1 MYYGKPYLRVKATD
15 SLVIKRMESVYA
27 YSQRFRT
34 ALLNEEDKAVNEI
47 RDAYTTSISSL
58 EEELSGMESRAKD
71 YEARGLNFD
80 TLSAMMDR
88 TRQMIKEL
96 ELRVNTVN
104 EEAVQYILDGQE
116 SSVNAVDKNTG
127 KLIASTD
134 PLLPKEITATATYNR
149 IPKEALT
156 SFIGSSSPDSPLGK
170 LISGLA
176 KDTSE
181 RFRNTLATAIVSGN
195 NPRQVARDLEKV
207 IQSAQTDINVSR
219 SRLETIARTEMIRS
233 AREGQKYLYES
244 NPAVVG
250 YQRQATQDGRTCLA
264 CLALSGKKYPT
275 SEIMP
280 SHPNCRCVMLPI
292 TLSAEYILGE
302 STDPG
307 LNFPAIGPEAILSGM
322 SEGEKLQIMGPSRYA
337 LYQQGVPLDKMVN
350 VVSNQTWGPTTQV
363 LPLSRIGKGKIPA
376 DKKLVIPP
384 PPGGAVTPSPAPVT
398 PSPAPAPAP
407 KAPKVT
413 PAPKVTKPIPAPL
426 PVGPVIGDRSARNPN
441 RVWNGERYGLDV
453 KAVTDFIERTI
464 PTLGEMPV
472 YQLSTYTDW
481 QEYEEA
487 RKDYDRGVREAK
499 DRFFSMLLADTPSEV
514 TVNAKQNKKD
524 IQRILNIVNQII
536 EKRPVPLDLT
546 VERGG
551 SRAYY
556 QPETKTIRIDQN
568 TDRGKAPLWGAIQ
581 SLSDIFSNKNK
592 SGEWF
597 STLVHEYGHHLDYQ
611 LPGSIEARK
620 KAFEDRTAGEGTKSE
635 GPVSSWGYYYK
646 KDRFFRTYVGRIYS
660 DPDYVGVEIPSM
672 GLEYMVRDPFE
683 LYKQDPETLKH
694 ILEHI
699 L

>member
-15 SLVIKRMESVYA
+15 SLVTKRMESVYQ
-27 YSQRFRT
+27 YSQRYRN
-34 ALLNEEDKAVNEI
+34 ALLAEEDKAVNEI
-47 RDAYTTSISSL
+47 RSAYSTSISNL
-58 EEELSGMESRAKD
+58 EDQLNGMEARAKD
-71 YEARGLNFD
+71 YEARKLNFD

-88 TRQMIKEL
+88 TRDMIKEL
-96 ELRVNTVN
+96 ELRIKTVN

-176 KDTSE
+176 MDTSE
-181 RFRNTLATAIVSGN
+181 RFRSTLATAIVSGD
-195 NPRQVARDLEKV
+195 NPRQAARDLEKV
-207 IQSAQTDINVSR
+207 IASAQTDINVSR

-233 AREGQKYLYES
+233 AREAQRYLYEG

-250 YQRQATQDGRTCLA
+250 YQRQATQDGRVCIA
-264 CLALSGKKYPT
+264 CLALSGTKYPT

-307 LNFPAIGPEAILSGM
+307 LNYPATGPNALLSGM
-322 SEGEKLQIMGPSRYA
+322 SEGEKLQVMGPSRYA
-337 LYQQGVPLDKMVN
+337 LYQQGVSLDKMVA
-350 VVSNQTWGPTTQV
+350 VVPNKTWGDTTAI
-363 LPLSRIGKGKIPA
+363 LPLSRIGKGKLPGE
-376 DKKLVIPP
+376 KKLVIPP
-384 PPGGAVTPSPAPVT
+384 PPGSAPGTPAPAPVT
-398 PSPAPAPAP
+398 PTVA
-407 KAPKVT
+407 

-441 RVWNGERYGLDV
+441 RVWNGDRYVVDV
-453 KAVTDFIERTI
+453 KAITDFIERTI
-464 PTLGEMPV
+464 PTLGVKPNASNYSNWSDYKDERLD
-472 YQLSTYTDW
+472 Y
-481 QEYEEA
+481 EA
-487 RKDYDRGVREAK
+487 RLKLFKDDY
-499 DRFFSMLLADTPSEV
+499 FQMLLADTPSEV
-514 TVNAKQNKKD
+514 KVNAKENRKD
-524 IQRILNIVNQII
+524 VERILNLINQIV
-536 EKRPVPLDLT
+536 EKRPVNLDVN

-556 QPETKTIRIDQN
+556 QAGTKTIRIDKA
-568 TDRGKAPLWGAIQ
+568 TESGKAPDWKGIQ
-581 SLSDIFSNKNK
+581 SLSDIYRFTSHLRPT
-592 SGEWF
+592 EWF
-597 STLVHEYGHHLDYQ
+597 STLTHEYGHHLDHQ
-611 LPGSIEARK
+611 LPGSKEARR
-620 KAFEDRTAGEGTKSE
+620 KAFEDRTAGEPMLTE
-635 GPVSSWGYYYK
+635 GPVSSWGFTYK
-646 KDRFFRTYVGRIYS
+646 KDRFFNKYVGRVYDS
-660 DPDYVGVEIPSM
+660 NPDRHGVEIPSM

-683 LYKQDPETLKH
+683 LHQQDPETLKH

>member
-34 ALLNEEDKAVNEI
+34 ALLKEEDKAVNEI

-176 KDTSE
+176 RDTSE

-307 LNFPAIGPEAILSGM
+307 LNFPAIGPEALLSGM

-384 PPGGAVTPSPAPVT
+384 PPGSGPGTPAPAPVT
-398 PSPAPAPAP
+398 PTVAPAI
-407 KAPKVT
+407 
-413 PAPKVTKPIPAPL
+413 PAPKVTKPKPAPL

-441 RVWNGERYGLDV
+441 RVWNGDRYVVDV
-453 KAVTDFIERTI
+453 KAITDFIERTI
-464 PTLGEMPV
+464 PTLGVKPNAANYSSWSDYKDERLD
-472 YQLSTYTDW
+472 Y
-481 QEYEEA
+481 EA
-487 RKDYDRGVREAK
+487 RLKLFKDDY
-499 DRFFSMLLADTPSEV
+499 FQMLLADTPSEV
-514 TVNAKQNKKD
+514 KVNAKENRKD
-524 IQRILNIVNQII
+524 VERILNLINQIV
-536 EKRPVPLDLT
+536 EKRPVNLDVN

-556 QPETKTIRIDQN
+556 QAGTKTIRIDKA
-568 TDRGKAPLWGAIQ
+568 TESGKAPDWKGIQ
-581 SLSDIFSNKNK
+581 SLSDIYRFTSHLRPT
-592 SGEWF
+592 EWF
-597 STLVHEYGHHLDYQ
+597 STLTHEYGHHLDHQ
-611 LPGSIEARK
+611 LPGSKEARR
-620 KAFEDRTAGEGTKSE
+620 KAFEDRTAGEPMLTE
-635 GPVSSWGYYYK
+635 GPLSSWGFTYK
-646 KDRFFRTYVGRIYS
+646 KDRFFNKYVGRVYDS
-660 DPDYVGVEIPSM
+660 NPDRHGVEIPSM

-683 LYKQDPETLKH
+683 LYQQDPETLKH

>member
-1 MYYGKPYLRVKATD
+1 MYYGKPYLRIKATD

-307 LNFPAIGPEAILSGM
+307 LNFPAIGPEALLSGM

-350 VVSNQTWGPTTQV
+350 VVGNETWGPTTQV

-384 PPGGAVTPSPAPVT
+384 PPGSGPGTPAPAPVT
-398 PSPAPAPAP
+398 PTVAPAI
-407 KAPKVT
+407 
-413 PAPKVTKPIPAPL
+413 PAPKVTKPLPAPL

-441 RVWNGERYGLDV
+441 RVWNGDRYVVDV

-464 PTLGEMPV
+464 STLGVKPNAANYSSWSDYKDER
-472 YQLSTYTDW
+472 LDW
-481 QEYEEA
+481 EA
-487 RKDYDRGVREAK
+487 RLKPAK
-499 DRFFSMLLADTPSEV
+499 DQYFQMLLADTPSEV
-514 TVNAKQNKKD
+514 TVNAKENRKE
-524 IQRILNIVNQII
+524 IERILNLINQIV
-536 EKRPVPLDLT
+536 EKRPVKLDVN

-556 QPETKTIRIDQN
+556 QAGTRTIRIDKA
-568 TDRGKAPLWGAIQ
+568 TESGKAPDWKGIQ
-581 SLSDIFSNKNK
+581 SLSDIYRFTSHLRPT
-592 SGEWF
+592 EWF
-597 STLVHEYGHHLDYQ
+597 STLTHEYGHHLDHQ
-611 LPGSIEARK
+611 LPGSKEARR
-620 KAFEDRTAGEGTKSE
+620 KAFEDRTAGEPMLTE
-635 GPVSSWGYYYK
+635 GPLSSWGFTYK
-646 KDRFFRTYVGRIYS
+646 KDKFFDKYVGRVYDS
-660 DPDYVGVEIPSM
+660 NPDRHGVEIPSM

>member
-15 SLVIKRMESVYA
+15 SLVTKRMESVYD

-34 ALLNEEDKAVNEI
+34 SLLKEEDKAVNEI

-58 EEELSGMESRAKD
+58 EEELNGMEARAKD
-71 YEARGLNFD
+71 YEARGLNFN

-88 TRQMIKEL
+88 TREMIKEL

-104 EEAVQYILDGQE
+104 EQAVQYILDGQE
-116 SSVNAVDKNTG
+116 SSVNAVDRNTG

-134 PLLPKEITATATYNR
+134 PLLPKEITATATFNR
-149 IPKEALT
+149 IPQEALT

-176 KDTSE
+176 LDTSE

-195 NPRQVARDLEKV
+195 NPRQAARDLEKV

-307 LNFPAIGPEAILSGM
+307 LNFPAIGPEALLSGM
-322 SEGEKLQIMGPSRYA
+322 SEGEKLQVMGPSRYA
-337 LYQQGVPLDKMVN
+337 LYQQGVPLEKMVN
-350 VVSNQTWGPTTQV
+350 VVGNKTWGPTTQV

-384 PPGGAVTPSPAPVT
+384 PPGSAGPAPVT
-398 PSPAPAPAP
+398 PSPAPAPT
-407 KAPKVT
+407 APKVT
-413 PAPKVTKPIPAPL
+413 PAPKVTKPLPAPL

-441 RVWNGERYGLDV
+441 RVWNGDRYVLDV
-453 KAVTDFIERTI
+453 KAITDFIERTI
-464 PTLGEMPV
+464 PTLGDMPNHAN
-472 YQLSTYTDW
+472 YSSWSDYKDERLDW
-481 QEYEEA
+481 DA
-487 RKDYDRGVREAK
+487 RLKQAK
-499 DRFFSMLLADTPSEV
+499 DQYFQLLLADTPSEV
-514 TVNAKQNKKD
+514 TVNAKENRKE
-524 IQRILNIVNQII
+524 IERILNLINQIV
-536 EKRPVPLDLT
+536 EKRPVPLD
-546 VERGG
+546 VNIERGG

-556 QPETKTIRIDQN
+556 QASTKTIRIDKA
-568 TDRGKAPLWGAIQ
+568 TETGKAPDWKSIQ
-581 SLSDIFSNKNK
+581 SISDIYKYS
-592 SGEWF
+592 SHLRSTGWF
-597 STLVHEYGHHLDYQ
+597 STLTHEYGHHLDYQ
-611 LPGSIEARK
+611 LPGSREARR
-620 KAFEDRTAGEGTKSE
+620 KAFEDRTAGEPMLTE
-635 GPVSSWGYYYK
+635 GPLSSWGFTYK
-646 KDRFFRTYVGRIYS
+646 KDRFFDKYVGRVY
-660 DPDYVGVEIPSM
+660 DTNPERYGVEIPSM
-672 GLEYMVRDPFE
+672 GLEHMVRDPFK
-683 LYKQDPETLKH
+683 LYQQDPETLKH

>member
-307 LNFPAIGPEAILSGM
+307 LNFPAIGPEALLSGM

-350 VVSNQTWGPTTQV
+350 VVGNETWGPTTQV

-384 PPGGAVTPSPAPVT
+384 PPGSGPGTPAPAPVT
-398 PSPAPAPAP
+398 PTVAPAI
-407 KAPKVT
+407 
-413 PAPKVTKPIPAPL
+413 PAPKVTKPKPAPL
-426 PVGPVIGDRSARNPN
+426 PAGPVIGDRSARNPN
-441 RVWNGERYGLDV
+441 RVWNGDRYVVDV

-464 PTLGEMPV
+464 STLGVKPNAANYSSWSDYKDER
-472 YQLSTYTDW
+472 LDW
-481 QEYEEA
+481 EA
-487 RKDYDRGVREAK
+487 RLKPAK
-499 DRFFSMLLADTPSEV
+499 DQYFQMLLADTPSEV
-514 TVNAKQNKKD
+514 TVNAKENRKE
-524 IQRILNIVNQII
+524 IERILNLINQIV
-536 EKRPVPLDLT
+536 EKRPVKLDVN

-556 QPETKTIRIDQN
+556 QEATRTIRIDK
-568 TDRGKAPLWGAIQ
+568 TTELGKAPDWKRIQ
-581 SLSDIFSNKNK
+581 SISDIFSKNTTR
-592 SGEWF
+592 WF
-597 STLVHEYGHHLDYQ
+597 STLTHEYGHFLDFH
-611 LPGSIEARK
+611 LPGSIEARN
-620 KAFEDRTAGEGTKSE
+620 KAFDTRTAGEAILHE
-635 GPVSSWGYYYK
+635 GPYSSSGFNYK
-646 KDRFFRTYVGRIYS
+646 KDRFFDRYVGRIYGHA
-660 DPDYVGVEIPSM
+660 DGEGAEIPSM
-672 GLEYMVRDPFE
+672 GLEYMVRDPFQ

-694 ILEHI
+694 ILEHM

>member
-15 SLVIKRMESVYA
+15 SLVTKRMESVYQ
-27 YSQRFRT
+27 YSQRYRN
-34 ALLNEEDKAVNEI
+34 ALLAEEDKAVNEI
-47 RDAYTTSISSL
+47 RSAYSTSISNL
-58 EEELSGMESRAKD
+58 EDQLNGMEARAKD
-71 YEARGLNFD
+71 YEARKLNFD

-88 TRQMIKEL
+88 TRDMIKEL
-96 ELRVNTVN
+96 ELRIKTVN

-176 KDTSE
+176 MDTSE
-181 RFRNTLATAIVSGN
+181 RFRSTLATAIVSGD
-195 NPRQVARDLEKV
+195 NPRQAARDLEKV
-207 IQSAQTDINVSR
+207 IASAQTDINVSR

-233 AREGQKYLYES
+233 AREAQRYLYEG

-250 YQRQATQDGRTCLA
+250 YQRQATQDGRVCIA
-264 CLALSGKKYPT
+264 CLALSGTKYPT

-307 LNFPAIGPEAILSGM
+307 LNYPATGPNALLSGM
-322 SEGEKLQIMGPSRYA
+322 SEGEKLQVMGPSRYA
-337 LYQQGVPLDKMVN
+337 LYQQGVSLDKMVA
-350 VVSNQTWGPTTQV
+350 VVPNKTWGDTTAI
-363 LPLSRIGKGKIPA
+363 LPLSRIGKGKLPGE
-376 DKKLVIPP
+376 KKLVIPP
-384 PPGGAVTPSPAPVT
+384 PPGSAPGTPAPAPVT
-398 PSPAPAPAP
+398 PTVA
-407 KAPKVT
+407 

-441 RVWNGERYGLDV
+441 RVWNGDRYVVDV
-453 KAVTDFIERTI
+453 KAITDFIERTI
-464 PTLGEMPV
+464 PTLGVKPNASNYSNWSDYKDERLD
-472 YQLSTYTDW
+472 Y
-481 QEYEEA
+481 EA
-487 RKDYDRGVREAK
+487 RLKLFKDDY
-499 DRFFSMLLADTPSEV
+499 FQMLLADTPSEV
-514 TVNAKQNKKD
+514 KVNAKENRKD
-524 IQRILNIVNQII
+524 VERILNLINQIV
-536 EKRPVPLDLT
+536 EKRPVNLDVN

-556 QPETKTIRIDQN
+556 QAGTKTIRIDKA
-568 TDRGKAPLWGAIQ
+568 TESGKAPDWKGIQ
-581 SLSDIFSNKNK
+581 SLSDIYRFTSHLRPT
-592 SGEWF
+592 EWF
-597 STLVHEYGHHLDYQ
+597 STLTHEYGHHLDHQ
-611 LPGSIEARK
+611 LPGSKEARR
-620 KAFEDRTAGEGTKSE
+620 KAFEDRTAGEPMLTE
-635 GPVSSWGYYYK
+635 GPVSSWGFTYK
-646 KDRFFRTYVGRIYS
+646 KDRFFNKYVGRVYDS
-660 DPDYVGVEIPSM
+660 NPDRHGVEIPSM

-683 LYKQDPETLKH
+683 LYQQDPETLKH

>member
-1 MYYGKPYLRVKATD
+1 MYYGKPYLRVKPTD
-15 SLVIKRMESVYA
+15 SLVTKRMESVYA

-34 ALLNEEDKAVNEI
+34 ALLQEEDKAVSEI
-47 RDAYTTSISSL
+47 ERLYFNSVDAL
-58 EEELSGMESRAKD
+58 QEELSGMEARAKD

-88 TRQMIKEL
+88 TREMIKEL
-96 ELRVNTVN
+96 ELRINTVN
-104 EEAVQYILDGQE
+104 EEAVQHILDGQE
-116 SSVNAVDKNTG
+116 SSLNAVDRNTG
-127 KLIASTD
+127 KLIQSTD
-134 PLLPKEITATATYNR
+134 PLIPKEITASAEYNR

-195 NPRQVARDLEKV
+195 NPRQVARDLTKV
-207 IQSAQTDINVSR
+207 IQSSLTDINVSR
-219 SRLETIARTEMIRS
+219 NRLETIARTEMIRS
-233 AREGQKYLYES
+233 AREGQRYLYEN

-250 YQRQATQDGRTCLA
+250 YQRQATQDGRVCIA

-307 LNFPAIGPEAILSGM
+307 LNYPAIGPDALLSGM

-337 LYQQGVPLDKMVN
+337 LYQQGVPLEKMVN
-350 VVSNQTWGPTTQV
+350 VVGNKSWGDTTQI

-376 DKKLVIPP
+376 EKKLVIPP
-384 PPGGAVTPSPAPVT
+384 PPGSGPGTLAPAPVT
-398 PSPAPAPAP
+398 PTVAPAP

-413 PAPKVTKPIPAPL
+413 KPKPAPKPA
-426 PVGPVIGDRSARNPN
+426 GPVIGDRSARNPN
-441 RVWNGERYGLDV
+441 RVWNGERYVLDV
-453 KAVTDFIERTI
+453 KAITDFIERTI
-464 PTLGEMPV
+464 PTIGDVPV
-472 YQLSTYTDW
+472 YQMSTYADW
-481 QEYEEA
+481 GEYMVA
-487 RKDYDRGVREAK
+487 RNDYDRKLREAK
-499 DRFFSMLLADTPSEV
+499 DNFFSMLLADTPSEV
-514 TVNAKQNKKD
+514 TVTAKQNKKELE
-524 IQRILNIVNQII
+524 RILNIVNQII
-536 EKRPVPLDLT
+536 EKRPVTLNLNI
-546 VERGG
+546 ERGG

-556 QPETKTIRIDQN
+556 QPLTKTIRIDQN
-568 TDRGKAPLWGAIQ
+568 TDKGKAPVWGAIQ

-597 STLVHEYGHHLDYQ
+597 STLTHEYGHFLDYH

-620 KAFEDRTAGEGTKSE
+620 KAFEDRTAGENMLSE
-635 GPVSSWGYYYK
+635 GPVSTWGFYYK
-646 KDRFFRTYVGRIYS
+646 KDRFFRHYVGRIYS

-672 GLEYMVRDPFE
+672 GLEYMVRNPFE
-683 LYKQDPETLKH
+683 LYQSDPETLKH

>member
-80 TLSAMMDR
+80 TLSAMMNR
-88 TRQMIKEL
+88 TREMIKEL

-176 KDTSE
+176 RDTSE

-307 LNFPAIGPEAILSGM
+307 LNFPAIGPEALLSGM

-350 VVSNQTWGPTTQV
+350 VVGNETWGPTTQV

-384 PPGGAVTPSPAPVT
+384 PPGSGPGTPAPAPVT
-398 PSPAPAPAP
+398 PTVAPAI
-407 KAPKVT
+407 
-413 PAPKVTKPIPAPL
+413 PAPKVTKPLPAPL
-426 PVGPVIGDRSARNPN
+426 PAGPVIGDRSARNPN
-441 RVWNGERYGLDV
+441 RVWNGERYVLDI

-464 PTLGEMPV
+464 PTLGPKPDFP
-472 YQLSTYTDW
+472 YTHPLW
-481 QEYEEA
+481 QDYKDA
-487 RKDYDRGVREAK
+487 RIEWDNQIKEAK

-514 TVNAKQNKKD
+514 TVNAKENRKE
-524 IQRILNIVNQII
+524 IERILNLINQIV
-536 EKRPVPLDLT
+536 EKRPVKLD
-546 VERGG
+546 VNIERGG

-556 QPETKTIRIDQN
+556 QASTRTIRIDKA
-568 TDRGKAPLWGAIQ
+568 TEMGKAPDWKGIQ
-581 SLSDIFSNKNK
+581 SISDIYSY
-592 SGEWF
+592 SSWLSTTEWF
-597 STLVHEYGHHLDYQ
+597 STLTHEYGHHLDHQ
-611 LPGSIEARK
+611 LPGSKEARR
-620 KAFEDRTAGEGTKSE
+620 KAFEDRTAGEPMLTE
-635 GPVSSWGYYYK
+635 GPLSSWGFTYK
-646 KDRFFRTYVGRIYS
+646 KDRFFNKYVGRVYDS
-660 DPDYVGVEIPSM
+660 NPDRHGVEIPSM

-683 LYKQDPETLKH
+683 LYQQDPETLKH

>member
-1 MYYGKPYLRVKATD
+1 MYYGKPYLRVKPTD
-15 SLVIKRMESVYA
+15 SLVTKRMESVYA

-34 ALLNEEDKAVNEI
+34 ALLNEEEKAVNEI
-47 RDAYTTSISSL
+47 RDAYASSIADL
-58 EEELSGMESRAKD
+58 EDQLSGMEARAKD
-71 YEARGLNFD
+71 YEAQGLNFD

-88 TRQMIKEL
+88 TREMIKEL

-104 EEAVQYILDGQE
+104 EQAVQYILDGQE
-116 SSVNAVDKNTG
+116 SSLNAVDKNTG
-127 KLIASTD
+127 KLIQSTD
-134 PLLPKEITATATYNR
+134 PLIPKEIIASAEYSR
-149 IPKEALT
+149 IPKEALS

-170 LISGLA
+170 LIAGLA
-176 KDTSE
+176 QDTSQ
-181 RFRNTLATAIVSGN
+181 RFRNTLSNAIVSGN
-195 NPRQVARDLEKV
+195 NPRQAARDLEKV
-207 IQSAQTDINVSR
+207 IQSAQTDISVSR

-233 AREGQKYLYES
+233 AREGQRYLYES

-250 YQRQATQDGRTCLA
+250 YQRQATQDGRVCVA

-302 STDPG
+302 STDPA
-307 LNFPAIGPEAILSGM
+307 LNYPAVGPDALLSGM
-322 SEGEKLQIMGPSRYA
+322 SEGEKLQVMGPSRYA
-337 LYQQGVPLDKMVN
+337 LYQQGVPLDKMVS
-350 VVSNQTWGPTTQV
+350 VVDNKSWGPTTHI

-384 PPGGAVTPSPAPVT
+384 PPGSAGPAPAPVT
-398 PSPAPAPAP
+398 PPPAPP
-407 KAPKVT
+407 APKVT
-413 PAPKVTKPIPAPL
+413 PAPKVSKPVVAPL
-426 PVGPVIGDRSARNPN
+426 PAGPVIGDRSARNPN
-441 RVWNGERYGLDV
+441 RVWNGDRYVLDV

-464 PTLGEMPV
+464 PTLGDMPV
-472 YQLSTYTDW
+472 YQMSTYADW
-481 QEYEEA
+481 QDYADA
-487 RKDYDRGVREAK
+487 RNDWDRKVREAK
-499 DRFFSMLLADTPSEV
+499 DNFFSMLLADTPSEV
-514 TVNAKQNKKD
+514 TVTAKQNKKELE
-524 IQRILNIVNQII
+524 RILNIINQII
-536 EKRPVPLDLT
+536 EKRPVTLNLNI
-546 VERGG
+546 ERGG

-556 QPETKTIRIDQN
+556 QPQTRTIRIDQN
-568 TDRGKAPLWGAIQ
+568 TDKGKAPVWGAIQ

-597 STLVHEYGHHLDYQ
+597 STLTHEYGHFLDYH

-620 KAFEDRTAGEGTKSE
+620 KAFEDRTAGDTKESE
-635 GPVSSWGYYYK
+635 GPVSSWGYYFK
-646 KDRFFRTYVGRIYS
+646 RDRFFRTYVGRIYS

-672 GLEYMVRDPFE
+672 GLEYMVRNPFE

>member
-15 SLVIKRMESVYA
+15 SLVTKRMESVYD

-34 ALLNEEDKAVNEI
+34 ALLNEEDKAVRKIQN
-47 RDAYTTSISSL
+47 AYFDSIDTL

-88 TRQMIKEL
+88 TRDMIKEL

-156 SFIGSSSPDSPLGK
+156 SFIGSSDIDSPLGK

-176 KDTSE
+176 QDTSR
-181 RFRNTLATAIVSGN
+181 RFRKTLATAIVKGD

-307 LNFPAIGPEAILSGM
+307 LNFPAIGPEALLSGM

-350 VVSNQTWGPTTQV
+350 VVGNETWGPTTQV

-384 PPGGAVTPSPAPVT
+384 PPGSGPGTPAPAPVT
-398 PSPAPAPAP
+398 PTVAPAI
-407 KAPKVT
+407 
-413 PAPKVTKPIPAPL
+413 PAPKVTKPKPAPL
-426 PVGPVIGDRSARNPN
+426 PIGPVIGDRSARNPN
-441 RVWNGERYGLDV
+441 RVWNGERYIVDV
-453 KAVTDFIERTI
+453 KAITDFIERTI
-464 PTLGEMPV
+464 PTLGPKPDFP
-472 YQLSTYTDW
+472 YTHPLW
-481 QEYEEA
+481 QDYKDA
-487 RKDYDRGVREAK
+487 RIEWDNQIKEAK

-514 TVNAKQNKKD
+514 TVNAKENRKE
-524 IQRILNIVNQII
+524 IERILNLLNQIV
-536 EKRPVPLDLT
+536 EKRPVKLD
-546 VERGG
+546 VNIQRGG

-556 QPETKTIRIDQN
+556 QASTRTIRIDKA
-568 TDRGKAPLWGAIQ
+568 TETGKAPDWKSIQ
-581 SLSDIFSNKNK
+581 SISDIYSYSSWKN
-592 SGEWF
+592 STEWF
-597 STLVHEYGHHLDYQ
+597 STLTHEYGHHLDHQ
-611 LPGSIEARK
+611 LPGSTEARR
-620 KAFEDRTAGEGTKSE
+620 KAFEDRTAGEPMLTE
-635 GPVSSWGYYYK
+635 GPLSSWGFTYK
-646 KDRFFRTYVGRIYS
+646 KDRFFNKYVGRVY
-660 DPDYVGVEIPSM
+660 DNNPDRHGVEIPSM

>member
-80 TLSAMMDR
+80 TLSAMMNR
-88 TRQMIKEL
+88 TREMIKEL

-307 LNFPAIGPEAILSGM
+307 LNFPAIGPEALLSGM

-350 VVSNQTWGPTTQV
+350 VVGNETWGPTTQV

-384 PPGGAVTPSPAPVT
+384 PPGSGPGTPAPAPVT
-398 PSPAPAPAP
+398 PTVAPAI
-407 KAPKVT
+407 
-413 PAPKVTKPIPAPL
+413 PAPKVTKPKPAPL

-441 RVWNGERYGLDV
+441 RVWNGDRYVVDV
-453 KAVTDFIERTI
+453 KAITDFIERTI
-464 PTLGEMPV
+464 PTLGDMP
-472 YQLSTYTDW
+472 TYDITKYSSWADYRDARSDW
-481 QEYEEA
+481 D
-487 RKDYDRGVREAK
+487 KGVREAK
-499 DRFFSMLLADTPSEV
+499 DQYFQMLLADTPSEV
-514 TVNAKQNKKD
+514 TVNAKENRKEVE
-524 IQRILNIVNQII
+524 RILNLINQIV
-536 EKRPVPLDLT
+536 EKRPVKLEVN

-556 QPETKTIRIDQN
+556 QSATRTIRIDKTN
-568 TDRGKAPLWGAIQ
+568 EIGKAPDWKSIQ
-581 SLSDIFSNKNK
+581 SISDIFSKNT
-592 SGEWF
+592 SRWF
-597 STLVHEYGHHLDYQ
+597 STLTHEYGHFLDFH
-611 LPGSIEARK
+611 LPGSIEARN
-620 KAFEDRTAGEGTKSE
+620 KAFDTRTAGEAILHE
-635 GPVSSWGYYYK
+635 GPYSSSGFNYK
-646 KDRFFRTYVGRIYS
+646 KDRFFDRYVGRIYGHA
-660 DPDYVGVEIPSM
+660 DGEGAEIPSM
-672 GLEYMVRDPFE
+672 GLEYMVRDPFQ

-694 ILEHI
+694 ILEHM

>member
-1 MYYGKPYLRVKATD
+1 
-15 SLVIKRMESVYA
+15 
-27 YSQRFRT
+27 
-34 ALLNEEDKAVNEI
+34 
-47 RDAYTTSISSL
+47 
-58 EEELSGMESRAKD
+58 
-71 YEARGLNFD
+71 
-80 TLSAMMDR
+80 
-88 TRQMIKEL
+88 MIKEL

-207 IQSAQTDINVSR
+207 IQSAQTDISVSR

-307 LNFPAIGPEAILSGM
+307 LNFPAIGPEALLSGM

-350 VVSNQTWGPTTQV
+350 VVGNETWGPTTQV

-384 PPGGAVTPSPAPVT
+384 PPGSGPGTPAPAPVT
-398 PSPAPAPAP
+398 PTVAPAI
-407 KAPKVT
+407 
-413 PAPKVTKPIPAPL
+413 PAPKVTKPKPAPL
-426 PVGPVIGDRSARNPN
+426 PAGPVIGDRSARNPN
-441 RVWNGERYGLDV
+441 RVWNGDRYVVDV
-453 KAVTDFIERTI
+453 KAIPDFIERTI
-464 PTLGEMPV
+464 PTLGPRPDHAN
-472 YQLSTYTDW
+472 YPNWSDYKADRLSWD
-481 QEYEEA
+481 A
-487 RKDYDRGVREAK
+487 RLKQAK
-499 DRFFSMLLADTPSEV
+499 DEYFQMLLADTPSQV
-514 TVNAKQNKKD
+514 TVNAKENRKE
-524 IQRILNIVNQII
+524 IERILNLINQIV
-536 EKRPVPLDLT
+536 EKRPVKLD
-546 VERGG
+546 VNIERGG

-556 QPETKTIRIDQN
+556 QAYSKTIRIDKA
-568 TDRGKAPLWGAIQ
+568 TEMGKAPDWKGIQ
-581 SLSDIFSNKNK
+581 SISDIYSY
-592 SGEWF
+592 SSWLSTTEWF
-597 STLVHEYGHHLDYQ
+597 STLTHEYGHHLDHQ
-611 LPGSIEARK
+611 LPGSKEARR
-620 KAFEDRTAGEGTKSE
+620 KAFEDRTAGEPMLTE
-635 GPVSSWGYYYK
+635 GPLSSWGFTYK
-646 KDRFFRTYVGRIYS
+646 KDRFFNKYVGRVYDS
-660 DPDYVGVEIPSM
+660 NPDRHGVEIPSM

-683 LYKQDPETLKH
+683 LYQQDPETLKH

>member
-80 TLSAMMDR
+80 TLSAMMNR
-88 TRQMIKEL
+88 TRDMIKEL

-307 LNFPAIGPEAILSGM
+307 LNFPAIGPEALLSGM

-384 PPGGAVTPSPAPVT
+384 PPGSGPGTPAPAPVT
-398 PSPAPAPAP
+398 PTVAPAI
-407 KAPKVT
+407 
-413 PAPKVTKPIPAPL
+413 PAPKVTKPLPAPL

-441 RVWNGERYGLDV
+441 RVWNGERYVVDV
-453 KAVTDFIERTI
+453 KAITDFIERTI
-464 PTLGEMPV
+464 STLGVKPNAANYSSWSDYKDER
-472 YQLSTYTDW
+472 LDW
-481 QEYEEA
+481 EA
-487 RKDYDRGVREAK
+487 RLKPAK
-499 DRFFSMLLADTPSEV
+499 DQYFQMLLADTPSEV
-514 TVNAKQNKKD
+514 TVNAKENRKE
-524 IQRILNIVNQII
+524 IERILNLINQIV
-536 EKRPVPLDLT
+536 EKRPVKLD
-546 VERGG
+546 VNIERGG

-556 QPETKTIRIDQN
+556 QAYSRTIRIDKA
-568 TDRGKAPLWGAIQ
+568 TESGKAPDWKGIQ
-581 SLSDIFSNKNK
+581 SLSDIYRFTSHLRPT
-592 SGEWF
+592 EWF
-597 STLVHEYGHHLDYQ
+597 STLTHEYGHHLDHQ
-611 LPGSIEARK
+611 LPGSKEARR
-620 KAFEDRTAGEGTKSE
+620 KAFEDRTAGEPMLTE
-635 GPVSSWGYYYK
+635 GPLSSWGFTYK
-646 KDRFFRTYVGRIYS
+646 KDRFFDKYVGRVYDS
-660 DPDYVGVEIPSM
+660 NPDRHGVEIPSM